1 MECGQPLRPP
11 EDRLEESRGRGFAV
25 MYGLYCGHIVPD
37 LVEKCLIQDS
47 QDIFLQLVEVNLQWN
62 NIQ

>member
-1 MECGQPLRPP
+1 MECGQPLCPP
-11 EDRLEESRGRGFAV
+11 EDRLEESRGFAV
-25 MYGLYCGHIVPD
+25 VDGLYCGHIVPY